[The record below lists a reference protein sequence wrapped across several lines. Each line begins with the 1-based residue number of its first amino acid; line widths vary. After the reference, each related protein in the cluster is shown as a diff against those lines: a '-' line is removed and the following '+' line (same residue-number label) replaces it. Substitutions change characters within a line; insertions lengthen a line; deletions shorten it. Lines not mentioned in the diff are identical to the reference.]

1 MTSAPYTK
9 NPFFRTMAADLCVEE
24 EGVVIPE
31 TARKDGGSVAG
42 EEVEEVAGI
51 VAEEEVEEVAGNE
64 EVEEV
69 EEVEG
74 DVVEEEVEAGIVVE
88 ESPGQKARENS
99 LKQEAREISLGQEA
113 REARENSL
121 KQEAREISLGQNAR
135 ENSLKEARTEEEEEE
150 AREQARKEEEEEE
163 AREQARKEEE
173 EEAREQ
179 AREEEEEACR
189 IESRRAKTIARM
201 EAVESYARRERKYKD
216 ERRVNKQH
224 ALQRDADD
232 AIRLK
237 GALTTAEMKERLD
250 TRSIPSPTKTFQLIR
265 TLLDTI
271 PSDYDDLASELEKIK
286 QRPVLLNESA
296 LADRLPNVPLVFLEK
311 RLEDFGK
318 LYTNLKAPGQVNVFD
333 QEFAKRVVLYRALQ
347 TMSRRVGS
355 MYAQLLHL
363 LFLLSP
369 KTFVVALYAVTQKC
383 VGQTSLS
390 KVTIFETLP
399 SIGTDVT
406 DIFRDHLADFYRKG
420 CVFLNLPRSFTDG
433 LRSDCVSFHELKFL
447 TSFFTTEC

>member
-51 VAEEEVEEVAGNE
+51 VAEEEVAEVAGIVAEEEVEVVAGNE

-135 ENSLKEARTEEEEEE
+135 ENSLKE
-150 AREQARKEEEEEE
+150 ARKEEEEEE